1 MGGTHMGGDPDH
13 QNAVT
18 SFSSSS
24 SQLCGT
30 LFLVAKNVYILK
42 DEKNGEKSLQGV
54 LV

>member
-1 MGGTHMGGDPDH
+1 MGGDPDH

-18 SFSSSS
+18 SFSSS